1 MNKDTI
7 IDILGIVALI
17 SVLVFCGYKSY
28 GYMKYVDGLVEQ
40 HRIELLGK

>member
-7 IDILGIVALI
+7 IDILGVIAIIGVI
-17 SVLVFCGYKSY
+17 IFGGYKSY
-28 GYMKYVDGLVEQ
+28 CYMKYVDSLVEQ